1 MKKLSAVLCVIILL
15 TLTACMPENT
25 EIKYRLVIEGIGVD
39 YDKEK
44 NVYEVTVQ
52 VLETENSEKSQSKTY
67 TVKGETIA
75 EAISSLTES
84 TGKYPLYSQNR
95 IIILGSSVMG
105 DRMIKTLNFFVR
117 EYTSRPDVYIVAATG
132 KASDVLG
139 VSSAGESTAKLIETE
154 IERSNATSVCID
166 TKLFNTVNLSLE
178 ENSTFVIPLAEVT
191 DEYGGEKTV
200 KVTGSS
206 VFSKDGKGI
215 FLSDTE
221 TFFTLLAS
229 DKAKKGTFTSRAE
242 DIRAALEIMN
252 TDTKIEIS
260 EKDGKPVF
268 DIKIRM
274 TVDIT
279 EYESSEFTDLNAEAV
294 KKIEQQA
301 SEYIKSGVNA
311 VTDRIIKKEKSDIL
325 RLGRRFFK
333 KYPDEYEKIKD
344 NWQELLPEIQINISA
359 DVKVGRIGQMTI
371 TR

>member
-1 MKKLSAVLCVIILL
+1 MKKLSAVLCVIALL

-39 YDKEK
+39 YNEEK
-44 NVYEVTVQ
+44 NVYEVSVQ
-52 VLETENSEKSQSKTY
+52 VLETENEEKSQSKTY

-75 EAISSLTES
+75 KAITTLTES

-95 IIILGSSVMG
+95 LIILGSSVRG
-105 DRMIKTLNFFVR
+105 DRMIKALNFFVR
-117 EYTSRPDVYIVAATG
+117 EYTSRPDVYVVTSTG
-132 KASDVLG
+132 KASEVLN
-139 VSSAGESTAKLIETE
+139 VKATGESTAKLIESE
-154 IERSNATSVCID
+154 VEQSHNTSVCID
-166 TKLFNTVNLSLE
+166 TKLFEAVNLSLE
-178 ENSTFVIPLAEVT
+178 ENSTFFIPLTEIT
-191 DEYGGEKTV
+191 NEYTSEKTV

-221 TFFTLLAS
+221 TFYTLLAL
-229 DKAKKGTFTSRAE
+229 DKAKKGTFTSKAE
-242 DIRAALEIMN
+242 DTRAALEIMN
-252 TDTKIEIS
+252 TDTKIKVS

-279 EYESSEFTDLNAEAV
+279 EYESSEFTDLDADAV
-294 KKIEQQA
+294 KKIEKQA
-301 SEYIKSGVNA
+301 SSHIKSGVEET
-311 VTDRIIKKEKSDIL
+311 VRRIVKEEKCDIL
-325 RLGRRFFK
+325 RLGRRFYRKF
-333 KYPDEYEKIKD
+333 PDEYDKIKD
-344 NWQELLPEIQINISA
+344 NWQNLLPEMQINISA

>member
-75 EAISSLTES
+75 EAVSSLTES

-95 IIILGSSVMG
+95 IIVLGSSVMG

-117 EYTSRPDVYIVAATG
+117 EYTSRPDVYVVAATG

-191 DEYGGEKTV
+191 DEYGDEKTV

-252 TDTKIEIS
+252 TDTKIKVS

-325 RLGRRFFK
+325 RLGRIFFK